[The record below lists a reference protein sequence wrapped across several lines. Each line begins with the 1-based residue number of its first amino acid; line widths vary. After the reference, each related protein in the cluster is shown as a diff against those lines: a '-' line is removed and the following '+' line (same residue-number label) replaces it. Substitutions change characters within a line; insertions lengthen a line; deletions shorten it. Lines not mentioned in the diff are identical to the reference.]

1 MRLAYM
7 VRDVKRHKVPSG
19 RPEAY
24 AEEAKPP
31 FLMRQPSK
39 GIIDEDTSIY
49 NINVRAFAK
58 LSRCRA
64 AGDT

>member
-1 MRLAYM
+1 MSLAYK
-7 VRDVKRHKVPSG
+7 VGGVKRHKVHSG

-24 AEEAKPP
+24 AEKTKPP

>member
-1 MRLAYM
+1 M
-7 VRDVKRHKVPSG
+7 VGGLKRHKVRS
-19 RPEAY
+19 RWPEAY
-24 AEEAKPP
+24 AEEVKPP
-31 FLMRQPSK
+31 FLMREPSK

-49 NINVRAFAK
+49 SINVRAFAK